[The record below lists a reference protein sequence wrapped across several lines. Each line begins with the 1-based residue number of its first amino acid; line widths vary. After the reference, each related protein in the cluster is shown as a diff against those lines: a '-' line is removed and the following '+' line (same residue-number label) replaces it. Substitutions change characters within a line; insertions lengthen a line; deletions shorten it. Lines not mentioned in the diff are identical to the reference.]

1 MNGTITQV
9 SKTMQTILNDT
20 ANEVAEASGL
30 IKRQRK
36 VSGANLCQTL
46 VLGWLSNPAAT
57 LEELCQTGAAVG
69 LEISPQGLDQRFTE
83 ETSRYLQ
90 QMLEETIAAT
100 FFAKPVAIPLLQRFN
115 GVYLTD
121 SSIVSLPDELQESW
135 LGFGGR
141 IATSR
146 SALKLQVRLDMLQG
160 KLEGPLLCPGGMHD
174 RAAEALHEPLPAGAL
189 HLADLGYWK
198 LKGLTDLS
206 DQGSY
211 WLSRLQVQT
220 KIIDEEGCDWSQ
232 ADFLRAQHCDR
243 LDVSVRLG
251 VKARLPTRLLA
262 VKVPPHIAAERR
274 RRIKEQARSRG
285 QTISYDRLELADWT
299 LLVTNVPPTLLSLD
313 EALLFAR
320 LRWQIELLFKLWKS
334 KGQIATWRTR
344 KPWRILCELYAKLI
358 AMVFQHWFFLL
369 GNWSF
374 PDRSWLK
381 ATNTVR
387 QHAIALA
394 VALPYR
400 QQLIRTLKVLAN
412 CLAQGC
418 RINKSQKTPR
428 HYQLLLDV
436 TENVL
441 A

>member
-1 MNGTITQV
+1 
-9 SKTMQTILNDT
+9 MQTILKDT
-20 ANEVAEASGL
+20 ANDVAAESGL
-30 IKRQRK
+30 IKRRRK
-36 VSGANLCQTL
+36 VNGANLCQTL
-46 VLGWLSNPAAT
+46 VLGWMSNPSAT
-57 LEELCQTGAAVG
+57 LEELCQTGVAVG
-69 LEISPQGLDQRFTE
+69 LEISPQGLDQRFTK
-83 ETSRYLQ
+83 ETGQFLQ
-90 QMLEETIAAT
+90 RMLEKTIAAT
-100 FFAKPVAIPLLQRFN
+100 FFVEPVAVPLLQRFN

-121 SSIVSLPDELQESW
+121 SSIVTLPDELQESW

-141 IATSR
+141 VETSQA
-146 SALKLQVRLDMLQG
+146 ALKLQVRLDVLQG
-160 KLEGPLLCPGGMHD
+160 KLEGPLLCPGRMHD

-198 LKGLTDLS
+198 LTGLANLS

-211 WLSRLQVQT
+211 WLTRLQVQT
-220 KIIDEEGCDWSQ
+220 KIIDEEGRAYSQ
-232 ADFLRAQHCDR
+232 ADFLKMQRCDR
-243 LDVSVRLG
+243 LDVSVCLG
-251 VKARLPTRLLA
+251 AKVRLPARLLA
-262 VKVPPHIAAERR
+262 VKVPPPVAAQRR
-274 RRIKEQARSRG
+274 RRIKEQARSKG

-299 LLVTNVPPTLLSLD
+299 LLVTNIPPTLLSMD
-313 EALLFAR
+313 EALLLAR

-344 KPWRILCELYAKLI
+344 NPWRILCELYAKLI

-369 GNWSF
+369 GNWSL

-394 VALPYR
+394 VALPSR
-400 QQLIRTLKVLAN
+400 KHLMHSLRILAK

-418 RINKSQKTPR
+418 RINKSRIAPR

-436 TENVL
+436 TDTVI

>member
-9 SKTMQTILNDT
+9 SNTMQTLLNDT
-20 ANEVAEASGL
+20 ANKVAEENGL
-30 IKRQRK
+30 IKRRRK
-36 VSGANLCQTL
+36 VNGANLCQTL
-46 VLGWLSNPAAT
+46 VLGWMSNPAAT

-69 LEISPQGLDQRFTE
+69 LEISPQGLDQRFTK
-83 ETSRYLQ
+83 ETGQFLQ
-90 QMLEETIAAT
+90 RMLEETIAAT
-100 FFAKPVAIPLLQRFN
+100 FFVEPVAIPLLQRFN

-121 SSIVSLPDELQESW
+121 SSIVSLPDELRESW

-141 IATSR
+141 VEASR
-146 SALKLQVRLDMLQG
+146 AALKLQVRLDMLQG
-160 KLEGPLLCPGGMHD
+160 KLEGPLLCPGRTHD

-198 LKGLTDLS
+198 LAGLTDLS

-220 KIIDEEGCDWSQ
+220 KIIDEEGRAWSQ
-232 ADFLRAQHCDR
+232 ADFLKMQRCDR
-243 LDVSVRLG
+243 LDMSVRLG
-251 VKARLPTRLLA
+251 TKARLSARLLA
-262 VKVPPHIAAERR
+262 VKVPPHVAAERR
-274 RRIKEQARSRG
+274 RRIKEQARSKG

-299 LLVTNVPPTLLSLD
+299 LLVTNVPLTLLALD
-313 EALLFAR
+313 EALLLAR

-344 KPWRILCELYAKLI
+344 NPWRILCELYAKLI

-369 GNWSF
+369 GNWSL
-374 PDRSWLK
+374 PNRSWLK

-394 VALPYR
+394 IALPYR
-400 QQLIRTLKVLAN
+400 KQLMHSLRILAK

-418 RINKSQKTPR
+418 RINKSRITPR

-436 TENVL
+436 TDKMI